1 MIGTPKY
8 QTDDCCKSIFS
19 DLQVSPESDTVF
31 ATEMVKEEEATAS
44 HVVYKQVNKTRKH
57 KTDGSASREA
67 PTPTK
72 TATDT
77 NRRTTDNPP
86 GVIHASTAE
95 VFDHV
100 WHWLRP
106 ASFAFSFHSLFIELL
121 TVAHACSI

>member
-31 ATEMVKEEEATAS
+31 ATEMVKKEDAAAS
-44 HVVYKQVNKTRKH
+44 HVVYKQVNKIRKH
-57 KTDGSASREA
+57 KTDGSASKEA
-67 PTPTK
+67 PTSTK
-72 TATDT
+72 TDT
-77 NRRTTDNPP
+77 NRQTTDSLP

-100 WHWLRP
+100 WLRP
-106 ASFAFSFHSLFIELL
+106 ASFAFSFHSIFIELL
-121 TVAHACSI
+121 TVAYACSI